1 MKVASGYYTKV
12 NTCIKFFQKNMFSFR
27 IIIHRFHTQFRVF
40 DNKGVPMLTFRIN
53 VLTYVNTLQDSKRKK
68 KKKKTE
74 IFFLQK
80 FGIWCFYACLLFLK
94 FFQQLWNYDHYFST
108 TYWRPQKKQT
118 RITQVHSENIK
129 NVIKSLA
136 STQECRFSLA
146 KKLEIN
152 SSKNYRKI
160 SRGTIVIN
168 LRFKEF

>member
-53 VLTYVNTLQDSKRKK
+53 VLTYVNTLQGSAKE

-74 IFFLQK
+74 IFVLQK
-80 FGIWCFYACLLFLK
+80 FGIWCFYAWFLFLK

-108 TYWRPQKKQT
+108 TYWRPKKKQT

-129 NVIKSLA
+129 NAIKSLA
-136 STQECRFSLA
+136 STQECRFSFA